1 MFRKKEEIEGLNYD
15 PGSQIERI
23 TSVLGDGVNYT
34 GKLSGQGGI
43 RIESAFE
50 GEISLNG
57 LLVVGSTGRITC
69 EEIHATNVIVAGAIR
84 GNIVADKVE
93 IRSTGRVWGNV
104 TTVAFSTEEGAFL
117 RGNIQME
124 EKLNLTFSDKDI
136 SEESEGPSKE

>member
-1 MFRKKEEIEGLNYD
+1 MFRKKEEIEGLNNE
-15 PGSQIERI
+15 PGSKIERI

-69 EEIHATNVIVAGAIR
+69 EEIHATSVIVAGAVR
-84 GNIVADKVE
+84 GNIVADKVSRKAAE
-93 IRSTGRVWGNV
+93 VGHHNQNHDQQRPLQ
-104 TTVAFSTEEGAFL
+104 GAMQQDLL
-117 RGNIQME
+117 RW
-124 EKLNLTFSDKDI
+124 
-136 SEESEGPSKE
+136 